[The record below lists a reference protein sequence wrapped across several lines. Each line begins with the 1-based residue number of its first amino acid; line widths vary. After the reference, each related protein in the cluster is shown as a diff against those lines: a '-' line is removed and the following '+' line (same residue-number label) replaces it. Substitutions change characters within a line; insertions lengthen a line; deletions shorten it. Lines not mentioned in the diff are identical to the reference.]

1 MFLEGTKETKVS
13 YSYPLLVFRDV
24 DFTVWRPQKKSGV
37 GKGSSVSL
45 SPAYLKANS
54 CHIS

>member
-1 MFLEGTKETKVS
+1 MFLEGTKETKVT
-13 YSYPLLVFRDV
+13 YSYPLSVFRDV